1 MSQKRDGSASP
12 SDEEMMKKV
21 KLDASSSSGSASVI
35 GTPTNEDGLKPLMES
50 REEEEEEE
58 GEEGSSSA
66 SCTGEDQSFGKMN
79 RRTLLYKKSL
89 TLDDVTK
96 FKIMIPLESGRKFLA
111 EPEKID
117 GKYQSKMI
125 LLMDHDQQ
133 IWPMEVSFEE
143 LSSSYVLCLN
153 WDKYFRRYELEA
165 EDVIFLYF
173 DPEIPS
179 FGAVLMPF
187 KEIEFSLQTPP
198 KLNQGP
204 SSSSA
209 GPARRRR
216 KDQPSSKI
224 NKRTLLYKKSLTHD
238 DVSFCRLMI
247 PLESGRK
254 FLPEPKKYNGV
265 YEKIGISFIDHEGD
279 IWRME
284 ATFEELS
291 SSYMLW
297 LNWDRY
303 LKIFELEPA
312 DVIFFYD
319 VPDRKHYLI
328 EYEKKGRDSNPTE
341 TT

>member
-1 MSQKRDGSASP
+1 M
-12 SDEEMMKKV
+12 
-21 KLDASSSSGSASVI
+21 
-35 GTPTNEDGLKPLMES
+35 
-50 REEEEEEE
+50 
-58 GEEGSSSA
+58 
-66 SCTGEDQSFGKMN
+66 
-79 RRTLLYKKSL
+79 
-89 TLDDVTK
+89 
-96 FKIMIPLESGRKFLA
+96 
-111 EPEKID
+111 
-117 GKYQSKMI
+117 
-125 LLMDHDQQ
+125 
-133 IWPMEVSFEE
+133 
-143 LSSSYVLCLN
+143 
-153 WDKYFRRYELEA
+153 
-165 EDVIFLYF
+165 
-173 DPEIPS
+173 
-179 FGAVLMPF
+179 
-187 KEIEFSLQTPP
+187 
-198 KLNQGP
+198 GP

-254 FLPEPKKYNGV
+254 FLPEPKKYNGL

-291 SSYMLW
+291 NSYMLW

-312 DVIFFYD
+312 DAIFFYD
-319 VPDRKHYLI
+319 VPDSKHYLI

>member
-1 MSQKRDGSASP
+1 MSDKGDSASFP
-12 SDEEMMKKV
+12 DEEKK
-21 KLDASSSSGSASVI
+21 KKKKKKKK
-35 GTPTNEDGLKPLMES
+35 EK
-50 REEEEEEE
+50 R
-58 GEEGSSSA
+58 GSSSA
-66 SCTGEDQSFGKMN
+66 SFTGKDQSFGKMN
-79 RRTLLYKKSL
+79 RRTLLYQKSL

-96 FKIMIPLESGRKFLA
+96 FKIMIPLESGIKFLA

-117 GKYQSKMI
+117 GKYQSKMM

-179 FGAVLMPF
+179 FGHFL
-187 KEIEFSLQTPP
+187 IEYEKKGNQDDINSQT
-198 KLNQGP
+198 KKMGP